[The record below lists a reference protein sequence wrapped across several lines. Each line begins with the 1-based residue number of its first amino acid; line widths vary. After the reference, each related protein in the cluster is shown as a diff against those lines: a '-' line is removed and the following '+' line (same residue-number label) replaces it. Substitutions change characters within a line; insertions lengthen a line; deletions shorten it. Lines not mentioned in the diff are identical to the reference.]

1 MARENALASSSLE
14 GGGCNSE
21 AGPVCC
27 FSKICTA
34 AICRHV
40 LGTEKIHSNVG
51 IFLVNEIITM
61 QNACKIFRYMVVCK
75 WGYVGMFSK

>member
-1 MARENALASSSLE
+1 MARENALASSYVE

-40 LGTEKIHSNVG
+40 LGTEKFTAMWV
-51 IFLVNEIITM
+51 
-61 QNACKIFRYMVVCK
+61 
-75 WGYVGMFSK
+75 FS

>member
-1 MARENALASSSLE
+1 MARENALASSYVE
-14 GGGCNSE
+14 GGGCNPE

-40 LGTEKIHSNVG
+40 LGTERIHSSVG
-51 IFLVNEIITM
+51 IFLVNEMITM
-61 QNACKIFRYMVVCK
+61 QNAHKIFR
-75 WGYVGMFSK
+75 